1 MSSWPKSDPR
11 RWLWQ
16 ARCASSE
23 RRAGRSRS
31 YDWMVAHPSITQGV
45 QCQQETIYY
54 RSLTADADLRRPTLG
69 DVNEVVDSTAED
81 AVHQRVGALEH
92 RPNHAHQSVSN
103 NRKPRSRQLYQ
114 AIAKILVLVRRLW
127 ASFAVDEVPGGNHRR
142 GRADATSSG
151 SGWDRATLT
160 TSAPGHPG
168 NVGTAHMP
176 RLFAS
181 ERLSPR
187 VPAPAAPQLP
197 AQYAIR
203 RDTSDES
210 ALSPRRST
218 PPANP
223 APR

>member
-31 YDWMVAHPSITQGV
+31 YDWMAAHPSITQGV

-54 RSLTADADLRRPTLG
+54 RSLTADADLGRPTRG
-69 DVNEVVDSTAED
+69 DVNEVIDSMAGD

-114 AIAKILVLVRRLW
+114 AIAKISSPCSKALGQPR
-127 ASFAVDEVPGGNHRR
+127 GRR
-142 GRADATSSG
+142 GSRRQSSSRACRRNFQRQRVG
-151 SGWDRATLT
+151 
-160 TSAPGHPG
+160 PGHAD
-168 NVGTAHMP
+168 NVGTGPPGQRWHRAYVATFRFGKAQP
-176 RLFAS
+176 TSPSACRAAAS
-181 ERLSPR
+181 RSVR
-187 VPAPAAPQLP
+187 H
-197 AQYAIR
+197 
-203 RDTSDES
+203 S
-210 ALSPRRST
+210 A
-218 PPANP
+218 
-223 APR
+223 

>member
-54 RSLTADADLRRPTLG
+54 STLTADADLRRPTRG
-69 DVNEVVDSTAED
+69 DVNEVVDSMAED

-103 NRKPRSRQLYQ
+103 NRKSRSRQLYQ
-114 AIAKILVLVRRLW
+114 VISKISSVRRLW
-127 ASFAVDEVPGGNHRR
+127 ASLVVDELPGGNHRR
-142 GRADATSSG
+142 GV
-151 SGWDRATLT
+151 L
-160 TSAPGHPG
+160 PQ
-168 NVGTAHMP
+168 
-176 RLFAS
+176 
-181 ERLSPR
+181 
-187 VPAPAAPQLP
+187 PAA
-197 AQYAIR
+197 AAR
-203 RDTSDES
+203 MARTD
-210 ALSPRRST
+210 ARPRRRAGT
-218 PPANP
+218 GPHGQRRRRA
-223 APR
+223 